1 MKRILFMAL
10 NSSWSQSNLALYYL
24 REVIRD
30 LDYETVMAAF
40 TLKEPLP
47 QIMEE
52 VYHLQP
58 DIICFSAYIWNR
70 ACLQELQVELAKI
83 MPQTR
88 FVVGGPESGAFL
100 PDHRVYVISGPG
112 ERSFYE
118 LAKSGFTSVPK
129 PGANFPLSEIPFP
142 YRQED
147 EVDLAGHLIYYECFR
162 GCPYGC
168 IYCLSARD
176 CRREARF
183 DLSQE
188 EDFKRLYSELRV
200 LASLKPRTLKFID
213 RSFNTQKQLAKEIW
227 RFAIENDL
235 DFDLHF
241 EIYPDLI
248 EDKDIDLLSKAPAGR
263 IRFEVGIQSTN
274 DEVLERCGRVSSWQ
288 KSRKVLIALKQR
300 TEIRLHT
307 DLLVGL
313 PGEDFASVIRSLNEL
328 CACDPAAVQLGIL
341 KILPDTPMLDIAT
354 KRGYLWMNNPPYQVL
369 QTDVL
374 SFAELCLLQDYAHL
388 LSLYWNKEEYPDTW
402 HSLLQLYPADRILDA
417 LLSIHRRD
425 SIPLHSVSR
434 QKRAMIMME
443 LCSALELPQKRI
455 L

>member
-40 TLKEPLP
+40 TLKEPLH

-248 EDKDIDLLSKAPAGR
+248 EDKDIELLSKAPAGR

-328 CACDPAAVQLGIL
+328 CACEPAAVTIGHPEDSARHPHAGYCNQARISVDEQPA
-341 KILPDTPMLDIAT
+341 ISSIAD
-354 KRGYLWMNNPPYQVL
+354 GCL
-369 QTDVL
+369 
-374 SFAELCLLQDYAHL
+374 ELCRAVFAPRLCALAEFI
-388 LSLYWNKEEYPDTW
+388 WNKEEYPDTW

-434 QKRAMIMME
+434 QKRAMIMTE
-443 LCSALELPQKRI
+443 LCSTLELPQKRI